1 MTTITISDMTTNN
14 PMLILA
20 AMAWN
25 GAYILTTY
33 AIRLIETITLTVLAF
48 VATHGRLLAKVA
60 GLALAVV
67 VVVAFWQVVAVTV
80 AAFGGMVAGL
90 KLVMLHR

>member
-14 PMLILA
+14 PLTILA

-25 GAYILTTY
+25 ALFALANI
-33 AIRLIETITLTVLAF
+33 AIRLIELVTLTVLAF

-60 GLALAVV
+60 ALALAVV
-67 VVVAFWQVVAVTV
+67 VAVAFWQVIAIAVGV
-80 AAFGGMVAGL
+80 FGGMIAGL
-90 KLVMLHR
+90 KLVMRL